1 MGQTITLKAKDG
13 FSFDA
18 YRADPIGKP
27 RGAIVVIQEIFGVN
41 HHIKN
46 VTDRYAA
53 LGFVAIAPAVFDR
66 AEKHFDVGYD
76 QPSMEKGRG
85 ARGKVTNEQLLM
97 DTQAAIDAVKSAG
110 KVGIIGYCMG
120 GTVAFLSACRL
131 DGLSAAVGYYGGGV
145 AAAAEEKPRVP
156 TMLHFG
162 EQDQSIPMTDVD
174 KIKKA
179 RPETPIF
186 VYSGAGHGFHC
197 DERASFNAEAA
208 QVAACRSQEFFAKNI
223 G

>member
-1 MGQTITLKAKDG
+1 MGQTITLTAKDG
-13 FSFDA
+13 FKLGA
-18 YRADPIGKP
+18 YRADPEGKP

-46 VTDRYAA
+46 LADRYAA
-53 LGFVAIAPAVFDR
+53 LGYVAIAPQVFDR
-66 AEKHFDVGYD
+66 GQKNFETGYD
-76 QPSMEKGRG
+76 QAAMEAGRG
-85 ARGKVTNEQLLM
+85 MRGKITTEQLLL
-97 DTQAAIDAVKSAG
+97 DTQAAIDVAKQAG

-120 GTVAFLSACRL
+120 GSVAFLAAARL
-131 DGLSAAVGYYGGGV
+131 DGLACAVGYYGGQI
-145 AAAAEEKPRVP
+145 AASCDEKPRVP

-162 EQDQSIPMTDVD
+162 DQDQSIPMTDVD

-179 RPETPIF
+179 RSETPIY
-186 VYSGAGHGFHC
+186 VYHAGHGFHC

-208 QVAACRSQEFFAKNI
+208 QVAACRSQEFFLKNI

>member
-13 FSFDA
+13 FSLGA
-18 YRADPIGKP
+18 YRADPDGKP

-41 HHIKN
+41 HHIRD
-46 VTDRYAA
+46 VADRYAA
-53 LGFVAIAPAVFDR
+53 LGYVAIAPQVFDR
-66 AEKHFDVGYD
+66 AEKNFETGYD
-76 QPSMEKGRG
+76 QPSMEKGRA
-85 ARGKVTNEQLLM
+85 ARGKIKTEDLLL

-120 GTVAFLSACRL
+120 GSVAFLAATRL
-131 DGLSAAVGYYGGGV
+131 EGLSAAVGYYGGQI
-145 AAAAEEKPRVP
+145 AASADEKPRIP

-162 EQDQSIPMTDVD
+162 DQDQSIPMTDVE

-179 RPETPIF
+179 RPETQIF
-186 VYSGAGHGFHC
+186 VYKAGHGFHC
-197 DERASFNAEAA
+197 DERASFNPFAA
-208 QVAACRSQEFFAKNI
+208 QVAACRSQEFFQKNV

>member
-13 FSFDA
+13 HSFGA
-18 YRADPIGKP
+18 YRADPEGKP
-27 RGAIVVIQEIFGVN
+27 RGAMVVIQEIFGVN

-46 VTDRYAA
+46 VADRYAA
-53 LGFVAIAPAVFDR
+53 LGFVAIAPQVFDR
-66 AEKHFDVGYD
+66 AEKNFETGYD
-76 QPSMEKGRG
+76 QPSMEKGRA

-120 GTVAFLSACRL
+120 GSVAFLAACKL
-131 DGLSAAVGYYGGGV
+131 DGLSAAVGYYGGAV
-145 AAAAEEKPRVP
+145 AASCEEKPRIP

-162 EQDQSIPMTDVD
+162 EQDQSIPLTDVD

-179 RPETPIF
+179 RPETPVF

-208 QVAACRSQEFFAKNI
+208 QVAACRSQEFFAKNM

>member
-13 FSFDA
+13 HSFGA
-18 YRADPIGKP
+18 YRADPEGKP
-27 RGAIVVIQEIFGVN
+27 RGAMVVIQEIFGVN

-46 VTDRYAA
+46 VADRYAA
-53 LGFVAIAPAVFDR
+53 LGFVAIAPQVFDR
-66 AEKHFDVGYD
+66 AEKNFETGYD
-76 QPSMEKGRG
+76 QPSMEKGRA
-85 ARGKVTNEQLLM
+85 ARGKITNEQLLM

-120 GTVAFLSACRL
+120 GSVAFLSACKL
-131 DGLSAAVGYYGGGV
+131 DGLSAAVGYYGGAV
-145 AAAAEEKPRVP
+145 AAASDEKPRIP

-162 EQDQSIPMTDVD
+162 DQDQSIPMTDVD

-179 RPETPIF
+179 RPETP
-186 VYSGAGHGFHC
+186 VYVYHAGHGFHC

-208 QVAACRSQEFFAKNI
+208 QVAACRSQEFFAKHM

>member
-13 FSFDA
+13 HSFGA
-18 YRADPIGKP
+18 YRADPEGKP
-27 RGAIVVIQEIFGVN
+27 RGAMVVIQEIFGVN

-46 VTDRYAA
+46 VADRYAA
-53 LGFVAIAPAVFDR
+53 LGFVAIAPQVFDR
-66 AEKHFDVGYD
+66 AEKNFETGYD
-76 QPSMEKGRG
+76 QPSMEKGRA
-85 ARGKVTNEQLLM
+85 ARGKITNEQLLM

-120 GTVAFLSACRL
+120 GSVAFLSACKL
-131 DGLSAAVGYYGGGV
+131 DGLSAAVGYYGGAV
-145 AAAAEEKPRVP
+145 AAACDEKPRIP

-162 EQDQSIPMTDVD
+162 DQDQSIPMTDVD

-179 RPETPIF
+179 RPETP
-186 VYSGAGHGFHC
+186 VYVYHAGHGFHC

-208 QVAACRSQEFFAKNI
+208 QVAACRSQEFFAKHM

>member
-13 FSFDA
+13 HSFGA
-18 YRADPIGKP
+18 YRADPDGKP

-41 HHIKN
+41 HHIRS

-53 LGFVAIAPAVFDR
+53 LGYVAIAPQVFDR
-66 AEKHFDVGYD
+66 AEKDFETGYD

-85 ARGKVTNEQLLM
+85 ARQKISTEALLL
-97 DTQAAIDAVKSAG
+97 DTQAAIDAVKSVG

-120 GTVAFLSACRL
+120 GSVAFLAATRL
-131 DGLSAAVGYYGGGV
+131 DGLSAAVGYYGGQI
-145 AAAAEEKPRVP
+145 AQSCDEKPRVP

-162 EQDQSIPMTDVD
+162 DQDQSIPMTDVD

-179 RPETPIF
+179 RSETPIF
-186 VYSGAGHGFHC
+186 VYEAGHGFHC

-208 QVAACRSQEFFAKNI
+208 QVAACRSQEFFLKNV

>member
-13 FSFDA
+13 HSFGA
-18 YRADPIGKP
+18 YRADPEGKP

-41 HHIKN
+41 HHIRD

-53 LGFVAIAPAVFDR
+53 LGYVAIAPQVFDR
-66 AEKHFDVGYD
+66 AEKDFEAGYD
-76 QPSMEKGRG
+76 QPSMERGRG
-85 ARGKVTNEQLLM
+85 ARQKIKTEDLLL

-110 KVGIIGYCMG
+110 KVGIVGYCMG
-120 GTVAFLSACRL
+120 GSVAFMGATRL
-131 DGLSAAVGYYGGGV
+131 EGLSAAVGYYGGQIAQV
-145 AAAAEEKPRVP
+145 CEEKPRIP

-162 EQDQSIPMTDVD
+162 DQDQSIPLTDVE

-179 RPETPIF
+179 RPETPVF
-186 VYSGAGHGFHC
+186 VYKAGHGFHC
-197 DERASFNAEAA
+197 DERASFNAFAA
-208 QVAACRSQEFFAKNI
+208 QVAGGRTQEFFAKNV